1 MSSASSLPFHEGPA
15 SSGHALAPILL
26 PRPGHA
32 NPHHLGLR
40 DVPVRDTASSRRT
53 QKWQVGPPGRPFTYR
68 LAVRVAVLADTHLRT
83 SDLRRL
89 PTEAVRA
96 VAQADLLVHA
106 GDVVSVGALHALC
119 DLGPVHAVLGNNDR
133 ELTGALPESL
143 VLDLAGVSV
152 AVLHDSGR
160 REGRAARLQ
169 RRFPSAD
176 VVVFG
181 HSHVPVDEVGLGGQ
195 ALFNPGSP
203 TQRRAQPRCSF
214 GLLDLEDGQVV
225 RRQIVPL

>member
-1 MSSASSLPFHEGPA
+1 MPTPTTWDFATSLFA
-15 SSGHALAPILL
+15 AP
-26 PRPGHA
+26 RG
-32 NPHHLGLR
+32 R
-40 DVPVRDTASSRRT
+40 RRRQKRRVR
-53 QKWQVGPPGRPFTYR
+53 PPGRPLTYR

-83 SDLRRL
+83 SDLGRL

-96 VAQADLLVHA
+96 VAEADLLLHA
-106 GDVVSVGALHALC
+106 GDVVSVGALDAFC
-119 DLGPVHAVLGNNDR
+119 DLGPVHAVLGNNDH

-143 VLDLAGVSV
+143 VLDLAGVTV
-152 AVLHDSGR
+152 AVLHDTGR
-160 REGRAARLQ
+160 REGRAARLH

-195 ALFNPGSP
+195 VLFNPGSP